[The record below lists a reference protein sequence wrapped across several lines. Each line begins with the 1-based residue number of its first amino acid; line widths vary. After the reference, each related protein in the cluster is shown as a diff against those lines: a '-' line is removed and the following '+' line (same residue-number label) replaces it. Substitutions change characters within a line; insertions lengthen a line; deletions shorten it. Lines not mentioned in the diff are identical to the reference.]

1 MEKRREKAI
10 DFFRGIAI
18 LNIIFIHTVFVSGW
32 NYVPDW
38 VRNFSLLFDVPV
50 FFFLAGWATTY
61 SQSYVKKIKG
71 LIELYRKCAYF
82 IVVYCIVIFF
92 VDRELFQIVHIPNYF
107 LFVVTS
113 PGNIWSDLLG
123 SFWYLAVFFPVVG
136 IFSIFLISKF
146 DPLVIILFCIGALS
160 CIWFKFYSN
169 ILGLSVYIWFYGLIF
184 TLGYISR
191 NYVISVKGWCVWGG
205 GWIIL
210 INLLMYFYKFNI
222 WIGDLNSFKFT
233 PSILY
238 FFYSQLSLISMV
250 CFKKHLPSNKITNV
264 FFNMGQ
270 NSIWLYFGQMY
281 ALTLGIYIEPKLK
294 IGLWP
299 IKMLVMFAGT
309 LLISLI
315 VGHILKKGYELSM
328 SIWEKLKKKW
338 KCQVILCERNSNDE

>member
-61 SQSYVKKIKG
+61 SQSYVKKIKR

-184 TLGYISR
+184 TLGYISG

-205 GWIIL
+205 DG
-210 INLLMYFYKFNI
+210 
-222 WIGDLNSFKFT
+222 
-233 PSILY
+233 LY
-238 FFYSQLSLISMV
+238 L
-250 CFKKHLPSNKITNV
+250 
-264 FFNMGQ
+264 
-270 NSIWLYFGQMY
+270 
-281 ALTLGIYIEPKLK
+281 
-294 IGLWP
+294 
-299 IKMLVMFAGT
+299 
-309 LLISLI
+309 
-315 VGHILKKGYELSM
+315 
-328 SIWEKLKKKW
+328 
-338 KCQVILCERNSNDE
+338 

>member
-1 MEKRREKAI
+1 MC
-10 DFFRGIAI
+10 G
-18 LNIIFIHTVFVSGW
+18 
-32 NYVPDW
+32 
-38 VRNFSLLFDVPV
+38 
-50 FFFLAGWATTY
+50 
-61 SQSYVKKIKG
+61 
-71 LIELYRKCAYF
+71 
-82 IVVYCIVIFF
+82 
-92 VDRELFQIVHIPNYF
+92 
-107 LFVVTS
+107 
-113 PGNIWSDLLG
+113 
-123 SFWYLAVFFPVVG
+123 
-136 IFSIFLISKF
+136 
-146 DPLVIILFCIGALS
+146 
-160 CIWFKFYSN
+160 
-169 ILGLSVYIWFYGLIF
+169 
-184 TLGYISR
+184 
-191 NYVISVKGWCVWGG
+191 GG